1 ILRRGGKCAPGLIL
15 HSDRGVQYASERFR
29 AQLAAHGILASMSRR
44 GNCYDNAQNESF
56 FSTLKIELVYRSR
69 FKSRAQGRA
78 TVFEWIEAFYNPRR
92 LHSSLGYLSPV
103 DFEKL
108 NN

>member
-1 ILRRGGKCAPGLIL
+1 
-15 HSDRGVQYASERFR
+15 
-29 AQLAAHGILASMSRR
+29 
-44 GNCYDNAQNESF
+44 
-56 FSTLKIELVYRSR
+56 KIELVYRSR